1 METRTNTNNKK
12 QSIMKA
18 VKLNKIQW
26 DLTGLT
32 KEEKEKAMETLPT
45 VKGFMAD
52 DNFNVAERVVEDLD
66 ALLLLCAPK
75 GEKTKKIYKKGGELS
90 EYGEMLV
97 NNLESNIKW
106 RLRLEF
112 KGVAESDMPVILD
125 EVMMGVE
132 NVTGMKWEG
141 HSVNELMNPIM
152 HKIWDKRAV
161 NLADKMSK
169 MMEEEEED

>member
-1 METRTNTNNKK
+1 
-12 QSIMKA
+12 
-18 VKLNKIQW
+18 
-26 DLTGLT
+26 
-32 KEEKEKAMETLPT
+32 
-45 VKGFMAD
+45 MAD
-52 DNFNVAERVVEDLD
+52 DNFNVAEKVPALLKKKYGYDIITTSFTEIRVVEDLD

-75 GEKTKKIYKKGGELS
+75 GEKVKKIYKKGGELS